1 MKKMILLGMALV
13 PAFALA
19 QNSNFTL
26 NGKIDGLDGHA
37 KIFLS
42 YVESGKFIKDSTT
55 VQNGVF
61 QFSGTVSEPALAQLL
76 VDHTGHSSP
85 IRNVDEKSLYLEG
98 GIINVRGK
106 DSVKNTVITDS
117 RINEDERRYEA
128 LIDLV
133 PRTDTGYRKKIS
145 EIQQSYVQQNPDSY
159 ISLQILLQLSST
171 SVAPPRLKQLYEGLS
186 GYLRS
191 SSTGMKLDQS
201 IEASIATMVGTIA
214 PLFTQN
220 DVNDKPVNLA
230 DYRGKYVLLDFWA
243 SWCGPCRAENPN
255 YVKAYNKYKDK
266 NFTILSVSLD
276 RPGKKDAWLAA
287 IKHDGLE
294 WTQVSDLKFWDN
306 AAAKLYDVRSVPQ
319 NFLIDPTGKIIA
331 KDLRGD
337 DLTKKLASLFN

>member
-1 MKKMILLGMALV
+1 MKKLILLGVALV

-19 QNSNFTL
+19 QNNNFTL
-26 NGKIDGLDGHA
+26 NGKIGGLDNHA
-37 KIFLS
+37 KVYLT
-42 YVESGKFIKDSTT
+42 YVESDKLKKDSST

-61 QFSGTVSEPALAQLL
+61 QFSGTVYEPALAQLV
-76 VDHTGHSSP
+76 VDHTGNSSL
-85 IRNVDEKSLYLEG
+85 IRNVDETSLYLEK
-98 GIINVRGK
+98 GIINITGK
-106 DSVKNTVITDS
+106 DSVKTAVITDS
-117 RINEDERRYEA
+117 RVNEDEKKYEA
-128 LIDLV
+128 MIDPVLQSGA
-133 PRTDTGYRKKIS
+133 DSRKKIR
-145 EIQQSYVQQNPDSY
+145 EIQQNYIQQNADSY
-159 ISLQILLQLSST
+159 ISLQILLQLSRSD
-171 SVAPPRLKQLYEGLS
+171 VAAPTLKQLYDGLS
-186 GYLRS
+186 VDLQNT
-191 SSTGMKLDQS
+191 STGKKLGQS
-201 IEASIATMVGTIA
+201 IEASIATMIGTMA
-214 PLFTQN
+214 PVFTQN
-220 DVNDKPVNLA
+220 DVNDKPINLA
-230 DYRGKYVLLDFWA
+230 DFRGKYVLLDFWA

-331 KDLRGD
+331 KNLRGD